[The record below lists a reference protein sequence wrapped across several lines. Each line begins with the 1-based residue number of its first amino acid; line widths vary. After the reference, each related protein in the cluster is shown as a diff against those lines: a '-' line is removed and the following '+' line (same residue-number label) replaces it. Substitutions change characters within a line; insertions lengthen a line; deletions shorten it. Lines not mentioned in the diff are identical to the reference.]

1 MCNVHVKP
9 VAGDRC
15 CHWQFASISRKPEIL
30 KASPES
36 LQPLLVGLV
45 HLRDV
50 EPRAEHFVSRGEH
63 NGLQDFIFN
72 EKSTKVTLAAFSVST
87 TACVN
92 SWMNSVLRE
101 LTGALFMLTV
111 AMPLASVSTETWAKP
126 VGEELKLAE
135 GRAKLRL
142 RLKVNLLQLREDML
156 SSLEE

>member
-1 MCNVHVKP
+1 M
-9 VAGDRC
+9 
-15 CHWQFASISRKPEIL
+15 
-30 KASPES
+30 
-36 LQPLLVGLV
+36 
-45 HLRDV
+45 
-50 EPRAEHFVSRGEH
+50 FV
-63 NGLQDFIFN
+63 

-126 VGEELKLAE
+126 VEEELKLAE

-156 SSLEE
+156 SSLEEYTPCWNRNLIAPKDPFAPLWILIEEPHSM

>member
-1 MCNVHVKP
+1 MF
-9 VAGDRC
+9 DE
-15 CHWQFASISRKPEIL
+15 Q
-30 KASPES
+30 
-36 LQPLLVGLV
+36 
-45 HLRDV
+45 
-50 EPRAEHFVSRGEH
+50 
-63 NGLQDFIFN
+63 
-72 EKSTKVTLAAFSVST
+72 STKVTLAAFSVST

-92 SWMNSVLRE
+92 SWMNSVFRE

-142 RLKVNLLQLREDML
+142 SFKVNLLQLREDML